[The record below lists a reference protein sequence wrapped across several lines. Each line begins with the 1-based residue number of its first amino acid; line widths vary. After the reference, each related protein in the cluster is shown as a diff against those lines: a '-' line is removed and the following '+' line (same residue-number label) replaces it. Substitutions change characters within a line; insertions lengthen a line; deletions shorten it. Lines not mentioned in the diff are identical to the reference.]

1 MSLRATLND
10 LAASFANHVLAAIRA
25 ASLQDLH
32 AEGGAGSGRR
42 GRPRGAAKASR
53 PARSSSGRLARR
65 SPAEIAAVI
74 DKVRGLLRGKKSGLR
89 SEEIQAALKLDRREL
104 PRVLLTGLKSKKL
117 RKVGQK
123 RATHYFAR

>member
-1 MSLRATLND
+1 MSLRAALND
-10 LAASFANHVLAAIRA
+10 LAASFANDVLAAIRG

-32 AEGGAGSGRR
+32 ADGGVGSSRR
-42 GRPRGAAKASR
+42 GRPRGAATTSR
-53 PARSSSGRLARR
+53 PARRSGGRLARR
-65 SPAEIAAVI
+65 SPAEIAGLI

-104 PRVLLTGLKSKKL
+104 PRVLGTGLESKKL

-123 RATHYFAR
+123 RATRYFAR